1 MIWFTKRLTILLFV
15 TRYLNVCHLIMDKT
29 GLMLTGVYRSGK
41 GRLEKMFI
49 RIFSKADAL
58 EET

>member
-1 MIWFTKRLTILLFV
+1 
-15 TRYLNVCHLIMDKT
+15 MDKT